1 MEKNERSIA
10 TTDDTD
16 KMDKGVNLGEMD
28 QLFLRYKVSKLG
40 QGEQNSG
47 KSHIW

>member
-16 KMDKGVNLGEMD
+16 KMDNNIKSNKGVDLQEMD
-28 QLFLRYKVSKLG
+28 QLFLSIRY
-40 QGEQNSG
+40 QNSD
-47 KSHIW
+47 K